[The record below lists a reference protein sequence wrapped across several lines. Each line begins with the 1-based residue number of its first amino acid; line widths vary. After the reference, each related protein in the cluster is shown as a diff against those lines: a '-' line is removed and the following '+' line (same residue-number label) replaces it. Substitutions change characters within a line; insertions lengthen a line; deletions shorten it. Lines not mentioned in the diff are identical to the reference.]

1 MKRTVERH
9 RRKRS
14 AWEREVSD
22 QVDVLTQENMRL
34 AQEVRRKGEEE
45 RKLVHVRSD
54 VNSELS
60 ERQGNVQEHCDKIE
74 QLNKDILEIN
84 SVKNGLER
92 EIETLSK
99 TVQSLTSSVNHSN
112 AKEKAL
118 ERKIKL
124 QDHTLQELEK
134 DCERMRSYNL
144 QVFFS
149 EPSHKRQTCKHE
161 NLFCRY
167 WVDWRKFPRV
177 FSPRGLE
184 QKMVAVQLSCKK
196 LSLLFLRVDS
206 EVRHG

>member
-144 QVFFS
+144 QVIFFQNQVTNIRHANMRICFAGIGS
-149 EPSHKRQTCKHE
+149 TGESFPESSPPGVWSRRRWQYNSHAR
-161 NLFCRY
+161 N
-167 WVDWRKFPRV
+167 
-177 FSPRGLE
+177 
-184 QKMVAVQLSCKK
+184 
-196 LSLLFLRVDS
+196 
-206 EVRHG
+206 